1 MITILKDVA
10 DELFSM
16 FLGDIWLS
24 MAVLLVVAGSAV
36 ITELTQL
43 DPLIGGVV
51 LLMGCLLVVIG
62 SVRRSAL
69 KAK

>member
-36 ITELTQL
+36 ITELTPL

>member
-10 DELFSM
+10 EELYSM
-16 FLGDIWLS
+16 FMGDIWLS
-24 MAVLLVVAGSAV
+24 MAVLAVAAGTAV
-36 ITELTQL
+36 ITELTPL
-43 DPLIGGVV
+43 DPLIGGAV
-51 LLMGCLLVVIG
+51 LLVGCLLVVIG